1 MRQVKL
7 YLTLL
12 LLIMLGS
19 STASAVIKKAWSS
32 TDGVF
37 YLKTSDGLEEYTV
50 DGSITFKCV
59 ADGKTI
65 PGYRDAGVVFAP
77 KNEGELIQIT
87 VKSIDLDGGNYLC
100 VYNGAIEAIR
110 SGVSDGV
117 DQSRYLPA
125 GWKHKLTKGNVGL
138 EYTSESADGKLSFG
152 FHSGSA
158 NGQTGWEITVTSLS
172 PKDMEYV
179 SATALDGKSG
189 IYRGGNDQPVFGARV
204 VTDGGKNPLTLNNLT
219 ISTAALTGSA
229 QVENVRLYK
238 GDKFTDDNLLATS
251 ATLGDAL
258 TATNVALKS
267 SNNDYWVVAN
277 VLPDASGS
285 IPSLEVT
292 ALTVAGEARTLTAA
306 TAQELAIANTVL
318 MQKDHKVYT
327 VGDDINFYDDGGK
340 DGKIGEKFEGSVTF
354 VPATAGNAIK
364 VDFSKLAIFNTST
377 VGYNDIFNFYNGRE
391 ADEANLITTLLKDA
405 KAVKSTAEDGSMT
418 ITLKSTTGVPAAGW
432 EAIVSQFLPGD
443 MTFKAINAG
452 NCGVSD
458 VAAGQTDVHMLIVD
472 VVTDNQSNPLSLSQF
487 TFAGE
492 SMPAEALAGI
502 KVYALGEK
510 PEVKTTD
517 LFGQADAAASMT
529 VNGEY
534 TLVEG
539 HNYFA
544 VLADVAEG
552 ASNDDI
558 IKVTLTG
565 ATVAGEAR
573 TPESPVT
580 SQVDVTN
587 VCRMTQ
593 GSHSHNIHDEW
604 TLTDTKSPYNP
615 TYYDYVN
622 AVHQVTFVPTVEN
635 SVIELDFSKFDV
647 YYASSSYGT
656 KAVFKVYSGET
667 TAADNLLWELNDAS
681 QQKVGPGRILR
692 STAANG
698 AMTIV
703 FNPNTTSSYYAGTG
717 FEASVRPFVNHN
729 MEVKEVTVNQTSS
742 EIISTGATGADLIDF
757 NVVTEGTLTLKTIK
771 GITLDLKD
779 NYEAVSKVTV
789 LYSGDKA
796 TADEAV
802 EFGTADVT
810 SQQVTVAG
818 EKVLA
823 DGSNHFWVKVD
834 IKNDAQPEL
843 AVDARL
849 VSLTDAEGNAI
860 AVENGDP
867 EGSRTT
873 KSMYIMQEGTNVV
886 TVVNPIMFYDNG
898 GPAENFT
905 KGFNGTVTFVPGKEN
920 CGIVIDSKSFA
931 TGSSSYNKFGL
942 FNGRTADEANRVG
955 TATTYYATYG
965 PQNVIS
971 EAEDGSLTVTFNTST
986 ASYASVT
993 AGWEIDVRL
1002 HEYKPLAV
1010 ETVEASSAK
1019 DGDIVRGSINEPIA
1033 KVKVDVVNDNQKVE
1047 LNNIKFNTTGTTA
1060 LSDIKAA
1067 RLYFSGNVADFTT
1080 DNLVAETATVGE
1092 ELTFTAESPV
1102 EITKRGTYY
1111 LWLAYDIDEN
1121 AAAGN
1126 AVAAQLVSL
1135 DGCTDTTAVTAPAI
1149 TRNIKA
1155 GFKGTYTI
1163 GKSDNAD
1170 YATFAAAVAAM
1181 SVGVEGNVRFE
1192 VEDGTYAENIVLNSI
1207 PGTNANHTVT
1217 FAGKSGNRDAVVVT
1231 GSGNVGSITVEGSD
1245 VKQGMVFVNA
1255 TPYVTFEAMS
1265 FVPASQ
1271 SYPHAVHYFNK
1282 SGNFTLRNCVV
1293 KADPILS
1300 GYSGMNL
1307 VKGECTKANG
1317 NVNNNV
1323 TIENN
1328 LLSGGY
1334 IGVYAGA
1341 YGLVANMRET
1351 GLVVRG
1357 NTVTNAGSKGVY
1369 VMDEIGATV
1378 ENNIITQSVTQKTS
1392 YSGIDIYRNKGQFV
1406 VRNNVIVNSHNAY
1419 SNGIYLRQ
1427 ESEGDANAPARVY
1440 NNVVAIT
1447 ASPTNSTAGAQINSD
1462 CNNIEFVYNTVS
1474 VAGTNG
1480 YTFYNG
1486 GSTSKWEH
1494 MLIANNIFQNTS
1506 TSGMG
1511 ALFYSDEF
1519 MSKAVI
1525 ENNAWYVASGTIV
1538 KDYAATIDALNSHD
1552 KAQNNWVEQAEFLS
1566 ETDLH
1571 LMSAGTLVNGTAISY
1586 VDTDADGKTRAQVPT
1601 VGAYEFAEVVE
1612 EKPEIA
1618 EGYPTVSGITENSAV
1633 VKSNWSVGGKLYA
1646 KVVAQPA
1653 GEANAAPAAAPS
1665 VDDMLAVTPVD
1676 YTAGTDAESTFSD
1689 LTPSTTYKAFLMVES
1704 ALGVKSDIVE
1714 TEAFTT
1720 LRHIEPL
1727 VLYIEPIS
1735 GTINAGETGSVYAM
1749 VEGGDQPYTWE
1760 WRDQMNN
1767 IVGDA
1772 EMAEVTPDY
1781 TRAYFVK
1788 VTSADGQT
1796 VEGKT
1801 AVIVHGE
1808 AVTATFDDYYLPEE
1822 TAIIPVDDDVL
1833 YSGSYGFHGFGGSY
1847 GSSTTYWNGFAFAN
1861 KTASTFASL
1870 NDQYNTSMGG
1880 GRDSEG
1886 YCIAYPY
1893 GVYSIDVT
1901 NSVDGDVIKGMYIS
1915 NNAYAMNSILHGDGF
1930 SQPFKKGSW
1939 FKVTATGKAA
1949 DGTSK
1954 TVDFYLADYR
1964 SENALDHYALDTW
1977 QWMDLSSLGKVKSIH
1992 FTMSGSDNS
2001 QWGLNTPAYFAMDD
2015 FNGTRDEI
2023 TASHDMTVGES
2034 TLDLTEYFELDND
2047 GSTIAYEIENQ
2058 GEPQSSINVL
2068 EDEPIEFTIDGN
2080 NLNINA
2086 TEADV
2091 ERTVVV
2097 KVTQKGKSQYLR
2109 LTVSVTSVTSIGD
2122 LNVSSDKAYKTIEN
2136 GQVIIVK
2143 GDKRYNT
2150 MGQKV
2155 VK

>member
-1 MRQVKL
+1 MRQFKL

-12 LLIMLGS
+12 LLVVMGGIE
-19 STASAVIKKAWSS
+19 ASAVVKKAWSS

-50 DGSITFKCV
+50 DGSITFK
-59 ADGKTI
+59 ATSGAAI
-65 PGYRDAGVVFAP
+65 ASYRDAGVVFAP

-110 SGVSDGV
+110 SGMSDGA
-117 DQSRYLPA
+117 DQSRYLPS
-125 GWKHKLTKGNVGL
+125 GWKYKLTKDNAGL
-138 EYTSESADGKLSFG
+138 SYTSEASDGKLSFG

-158 NGQTGWEITVTSLS
+158 QSQKGWEITVTSLS

-179 SATALDGKSG
+179 SATAVTGKDNSH
-189 IYRGGNDQPVFGARV
+189 RGAKDKAIFGAEV
-204 VTDGGKNPLTLNNLT
+204 VTDGGSNPLTLNNLT
-219 ISTAALTGSA
+219 VSTAALQGST

-238 GDKFTDDNLLATS
+238 GDKFDADNLLATA

-258 TATNVALKS
+258 TASDVTLKS
-267 SNNDYWVVAN
+267 GKNNFWVVADI
-277 VLPDASGS
+277 LPDAAGT

-292 ALTVAGEARTLTAA
+292 ALSVDGQARTLSATTA
-306 TAQELAIANTVL
+306 TGVAIENTVL

-327 VGDDINFYDDGGK
+327 VSDDVNFYDDGGK
-340 DGKIGEKFEGSVTF
+340 DGKVGEKFEGSVTF

-364 VDFSKLAIFNTST
+364 VDFSKFAIFNTSSI
-377 VGYNDIFNFYNGRE
+377 GLNDEFKFYNGRT
-391 ADEANLITTLLKDA
+391 ADEANLIATLLEEGKV
-405 KAVKSTAEDGSMT
+405 VKSTADDGSMT
-418 ITLKSTTGVPAAGW
+418 ITLKSTTGVPADGW

-443 MTFKAINAG
+443 MTFKAVNTQTMGTTEA
-452 NCGVSD
+452 
-458 VAAGQTDVHMLIVD
+458 AAGDKDVKMLLVD
-472 VVTDNQSNPLSLSQF
+472 VVTDNQSNPLALSKLTVDASQCVPM
-487 TFAGE
+487 T
-492 SMPAEALAGI
+492 ALAGI

-510 PEVKTTD
+510 PNVTTTN
-517 LFGQADAAASMT
+517 LFGQADAAASMAVEGT
-529 VNGEY
+529 Y
-534 TLVEG
+534 TLAEG

-544 VLADVAEG
+544 VLADIADE
-552 ASNDDI
+552 ASNDEI
-558 IKVTLTG
+558 IKLSLTN
-565 ATVAGEAR
+565 AVVAGTEQA
-573 TPESPVT
+573 PAEPVT
-580 SQVDVTN
+580 AQIDIDN
-587 VCRMTQ
+587 VCRISQTA
-593 GSHSHNIHDEW
+593 HTHNIHDEW
-604 TLTDTKSPYNP
+604 TLTDTKSTITP
-615 TYYDYVN
+615 TKYDYVN
-622 AVHQVTFVPTVEN
+622 ANHQVTFVPTVEN
-635 SVIELDFSKFDV
+635 SVIEMDFSKFDV

-656 KAVFKVYSGET
+656 KAKFQVFSGNT
-667 TAADNLLWELNDAS
+667 TAAENLLWELNDAS
-681 QQKVGPGRILR
+681 QQTTGPGRILR

-698 AMTIV
+698 AMTV
-703 FNPNTTSSYYAGTG
+703 LFNPNTTSSYYAGTG
-717 FEASVRPFVNHN
+717 FEASVRPFVNHD

-742 EIISTGATGADLIDF
+742 DIISTGATGADLIDF
-757 NVVTEGTLTLKTIK
+757 NVVTEGTLTLETIK
-771 GITLDLKD
+771 GIKLDLKE
-779 NYEAVSKVTV
+779 NYEAVSKVTI
-789 LYSGDKA
+789 LYSADKA

-810 SQQVTVAG
+810 AQQVTVAG

-843 AVDARL
+843 AVDAKL
-849 VSLTDAEGNAI
+849 LSLIDAEGNTI

-898 GPAENFT
+898 GPTENFT

-971 EAEDGSLTVTFNTST
+971 EAEDGSLTVTFSTST

-1019 DGDIVRGSINEPIA
+1019 TGDIVRGSINEPIA

-1067 RLYFSGNVADFTT
+1067 RLYFSGNVDDFTT
-1080 DNLVAETATVGE
+1080 DNLVAETATVGD
-1092 ELTFTAESPV
+1092 ELTFTAESPI

-1126 AVAAQLVSL
+1126 TVAAQLVSMSGL
-1135 DGCTDTTAVTAPAI
+1135 TDTTTVTAPAI

-1163 GKSDNAD
+1163 GKSADAD

-1181 SVGVEGNVRFE
+1181 SVGVEGDVRFE

-1217 FAGKSGNRDAVVVT
+1217 FVGKSGNRDAVVVT
-1231 GSGNVGSITVEGSD
+1231 GSGAVNSITIDGSD

-1255 TPYVTFEAMS
+1255 TPYVTFEGMS
-1265 FVPASQ
+1265 FVPTSQ

-1341 YGLVANMRET
+1341 YGLVANMRES

-1427 ESEGDANAPARVY
+1427 ECEGDANAPARVY

-1525 ENNAWYVASGTIV
+1525 ENNAWYVATGTIV
-1538 KDYAATIDALNSHD
+1538 KDYATTIDALNGHD

-1571 LMSAGTLVNGTAISY
+1571 LMSAGNLVKGTAISY
-1586 VDTDADGKTRAQVPT
+1586 VDTDADGNARAEVPT
-1601 VGAYEFAEVVE
+1601 VGAYEYAEVIE

-1618 EGYPTVSGITENSAV
+1618 EGYPTVNGITENSAV

-1653 GEANAAPAAAPS
+1653 GEATSAPAAAPS
-1665 VDDMLAVTPVD
+1665 VDDMLATTPVD
-1676 YTAGTDAESTFSD
+1676 ITAGTDVESTFSD
-1689 LTPSTTYKAFLMVES
+1689 LTPSTTYKAYLMVES

-1720 LRHIEPL
+1720 LRHIDPL
-1727 VLYIEPIS
+1727 ELYIEAIS
-1735 GTINAGETGSVYAM
+1735 DTINAGETSMVYAM
-1749 VEGGDQPYTWE
+1749 VEGGDEPYTWE

-1767 IVGDA
+1767 VVGDA
-1772 EMAEVTPDY
+1772 DMVEVTPDY

-1801 AVIVHGE
+1801 AIIVHGD
-1808 AVTATFDDYYLPEE
+1808 AVTATFDDWYLPEE
-1822 TAIIPVDDDVL
+1822 TAVIPVDDDVL

-1847 GSSTTYWNGFAFAN
+1847 GPSTTYWNGFAFAN

-1880 GRDSEG
+1880 GRNSAG
-1886 YCIAYPY
+1886 YGIAYPY
-1893 GVYSIDVT
+1893 GVYNIDVT
-1901 NSVDGDVIKGMYIS
+1901 NSVDGDTIKGMYIS

-1930 SQPFKKGSW
+1930 SQPFKQGSW
-1939 FKVTATGKAA
+1939 FMVTATGVAA
-1949 DGTSK
+1949 NGTTK

-1964 SENALDHYALDTW
+1964 SENAADHYALDTW

-2001 QWGLNTPAYFAMDD
+2001 QWGLNTPAYFAMED
-2015 FNGTRDEI
+2015 FNGQRDE
-2023 TASHDMTVGES
+2023 TEAVVETTTGETVV
-2034 TLDLTEYFELDND
+2034 DLTDYFDINTVS
-2047 GSTIAYEIENQ
+2047 GATVAY
-2058 GEPQSSINVL
+2058 
-2068 EDEPIEFTIDGN
+2068 TIDVVSGDENIALGIEGN
-2080 NLNINA
+2080 TLNISA
-2086 TEADV
+2086 DEAGT
-2091 ERTVVV
+2091 RTVVIAM
-2097 KVTQKGKSQYLR
+2097 TQKGQTQYLR
-2109 LTVSVTSVTSIGD
+2109 LTVNVTPSTGVNDLKVSGD
-2122 LNVSSDKAYKTIEN
+2122 NAYKVIEN

>member
-12 LLIMLGS
+12 LLIVMGS
-19 STASAVIKKAWSS
+19 IEASAVSLKAWSES
-32 TDGVF
+32 DGVF

-125 GWKHKLTKGNVGL
+125 GWKHKLTKDNAGL

-152 FHSGSA
+152 FHSGNAS
-158 NGQTGWEITVTSLS
+158 GQTGWEITVTSLS

-179 SATALDGKSG
+179 SATALNGKSG
-189 IYRGGNDQPVFGARV
+189 IYRGGNNQPIFGARV

-219 ISTAALTGSA
+219 VSTATLVGST
-229 QVENVRLYK
+229 QVENIRLYK
-238 GDKFTDDNLLATS
+238 GDKFTEDNLLATA

-267 SNNDYWVVAN
+267 GNNDYWVVAN
-277 VLPDASGS
+277 VLPDASGN

-292 ALTVAGEARTLTAA
+292 SLSVAGEARTLTAT

-340 DGKIGEKFEGSVTF
+340 DGKIGDKFEGSITF

-364 VDFSKLAIFNTST
+364 VDFSKFAIFNTST

-391 ADEANLITTLLKDA
+391 ANEANLITTLLKEV
-405 KAVKSTAEDGSMT
+405 KVVKSTAEDGSMT
-418 ITLKSTTGVPAAGW
+418 ITLKSTTGVPADGW

-443 MTFKAINAG
+443 MTFKAVTAN
-452 NCGVSD
+452 NCGVTD

-487 TFAGE
+487 AFASE
-492 SMPAEALAGI
+492 SMPAEALAGV

-510 PEVKTTD
+510 PEVKTTN

-534 TLVEG
+534 TLAEG

-558 IKVTLTG
+558 IKIALNG

-573 TPESPVT
+573 TPEAPVT
-580 SQVDVTN
+580 SQVDVSN

-604 TLTDTKSPYNP
+604 TLTDTKSPYSP
-615 TYYDYVN
+615 SYYDYVN

-667 TAADNLLWELNDAS
+667 TAADNLLWELNDAT
-681 QQKVGPGRILR
+681 QQKVGPGKKLR

-717 FEASVRPFVNHN
+717 FEATIRPFINHD
-729 MEVKEVTVNQTSS
+729 MTVQEVKVNQTSS
-742 EIISTGATGADLIDF
+742 DILSTSATDAALIDF
-757 NVVTEGTLTLKTIK
+757 DVVTEGTLTLKTIK
-771 GITLDLKD
+771 DIKLNFKD
-779 NYEAVSKVTV
+779 SYQAVKKVKV
-789 LYSGDKA
+789 LYSGDKN

-802 EFGTADVT
+802 EFGSADVT
-810 SQQVTVAG
+810 SNEITVTG
-818 EKVLA
+818 EKALA

-834 IKNDAQPEL
+834 LDSDADPEV
-843 AVDARL
+843 AVDAKL
-849 VSLTDAEGNAI
+849 VSLTDVDGNVI
-860 AVENGDP
+860 TVDNGDP
-867 EGSRTT
+867 EGSRLT
-873 KSMYIMQEGTNVV
+873 KAMLIMQDGTQVV
-886 TVVNPIMFYDNG
+886 TVTKPIMFYDNG
-898 GPAENFT
+898 GPNENFT

-931 TGSSSYNKFGL
+931 CGSSSYNKFNV
-942 FNGRTADEANRVG
+942 FNGREATDANRVG
-955 TATTYYATYG
+955 KAEQYYATYG
-965 PQNVIS
+965 PQNLIS
-971 EAEDGSLTVTFNTST
+971 AAEDGSLTITFTTSS
-986 ASYASVT
+986 ASYASMT

-1002 HEYKPLAV
+1002 HEYKPLVV
-1010 ETVEASSAK
+1010 ETVNSTAASTA
-1019 DGDIVRGSINEPIA
+1019 DIVRGSKDAPM
-1033 KVKVDVVNDNQKVE
+1033 VKVEYVVANDNQKVE
-1047 LNNIKFNTTGTTA
+1047 LNNIKFSTAGTTNLA
-1060 LSDIKAA
+1060 DIKAA
-1067 RLYFSGNVADFTT
+1067 RLYYSNNVDGFVTDQLVGETT
-1080 DNLVAETATVGE
+1080 TVGN
-1092 ELTFTAESPV
+1092 ELNFTFESPI
-1102 EITKRGTYY
+1102 EIAERGNYY
-1111 LWLAYDIDEN
+1111 MWLAYDIDDN
-1121 AAAGN
+1121 ATAGN
-1126 AVAAQLVSL
+1126 KVAAQFT
-1135 DGCTDTTAVTAPAI
+1135 GFAGGNETTVVNADVCERT
-1149 TRNIKA
+1149 IKA

-1163 GKSDNAD
+1163 GKSADAD

-1181 SVGVEGNVRFE
+1181 NVGVEGPVRFE
-1192 VEDGTYAENIVLNSI
+1192 VEDGTYAENIIINAVDGSSADHSI
-1207 PGTNANHTVT
+1207 T
-1217 FAGKSGNRDAVVVT
+1217 FVGKSGNRDAVVVT
-1231 GSGNVGSITVEGSD
+1231 GSGTVGSITVEGSD
-1245 VKQGMVFVNA
+1245 VKQGMVFINA

-1265 FVPASQ
+1265 FIPTSQ
-1271 SYPHAVHYFNK
+1271 LYPHAVHYFNK

-1357 NTVTNAGSKGVY
+1357 NTVTNAGSKGIY
-1369 VMDEIGATV
+1369 VMDEIGTLI
-1378 ENNIITQSVTQKTS
+1378 ENNIISQSVTQKTS
-1392 YSGIDIYRNKGQFV
+1392 YSGIDIYRNKGQFIV
-1406 VRNNVIVNSHNAY
+1406 HGNVISNTHNAY

-1447 ASPTNSTAGAQINSD
+1447 ASPTNSTAGVQINSD
-1462 CNNIEFVYNTVS
+1462 CNSIDFVHNTVN

-1511 ALFYSDEF
+1511 ALFYSDEI

-1538 KDYAATIDALNSHD
+1538 KDYAATIDALNGHD

-1566 ETDLH
+1566 DTDLH
-1571 LMSAGTLVNGTAISY
+1571 LKSAGTLVKGKTIEF
-1586 VDTDADGKTRAQVPT
+1586 VTVDADGKTRATVPT

-1618 EGYPTVSGITENSAV
+1618 EGYPTVSGITESSAV

-1646 KVVAQPA
+1646 KVVTQPA
-1653 GEANAAPAAAPS
+1653 GEATSAPAATPT

-1689 LTPSTTYKAFLMVES
+1689 LTPSTTYKAYLMVES

-1714 TEAFTT
+1714 TQAFTT
-1720 LRHIEPL
+1720 LRHIDPL

-1772 EMAEVTPDY
+1772 EMVEVTPDY
-1781 TRAYFVK
+1781 TRAYLVK

-1796 VEGKT
+1796 VTGKT
-1801 AVIVHGE
+1801 AVIVRGE
-1808 AVTATFDDYYLPEE
+1808 AVTATFDDYYMPAE
-1822 TAIIPVDDDVL
+1822 TAVIPNDDDVL
-1833 YSGSYGFHGFGGSY
+1833 YSGSYGFHGYGGSY
-1847 GSSTTYWNGFAFAN
+1847 GEMTYWNGFAFAN
-1861 KTASTFASL
+1861 KTASTFTSL
-1870 NDQYNTSMGG
+1870 DDQYNTSMGSG
-1880 GRDSEG
+1880 HNSAN
-1886 YCIAYPY
+1886 YAIAYPY
-1893 GVYSIDVT
+1893 GIYNIEVT
-1901 NSVDGDVIKGMYIS
+1901 NNAEGDSIQGMYIS
-1915 NNAYAMNSILHGDGF
+1915 NNAYALNSILHGDGY
-1930 SQPFKKGSW
+1930 SEAFKQGSW
-1939 FKVTATGKAA
+1939 FMVTATGKAA

-1964 SENALDHYALDTW
+1964 SNNTLDHYALDTW
-1977 QWMDLSSLGKVKSIH
+1977 QWMDLRSLGKVKEIS
-1992 FTMSGSDNS
+1992 FTMSGSDTG

-2015 FNGTRDEI
+2015 FNGTREEI
-2023 TASHDMTVGES
+2023 TALSDISVGES
-2034 TLDLTEYFELDND
+2034 TINLSDYFVLDDD
-2047 GSTIAYEIENQ
+2047 GSTIAYEIENVDKKAT
-2058 GEPQSSINVL
+2058 SISTL
-2068 EDEPIEFTIDGN
+2068 ENEAIKLSIEGN
-2080 NLNINA
+2080 TLTVNA
-2086 TEADV
+2086 TETGA
-2091 ERTVVV
+2091 ERTVVI
-2097 KVTQKGKSQYLR
+2097 KATQKGQSQYLR
-2109 LTVSVTSVTSIGD
+2109 LSIKVNTSTTINDLKVSG
-2122 LNVSSDKAYKTIEN
+2122 DKAYKVIEN

-2155 VK
+2155 AK